1 MQMEGCFTHGEHTH
15 SAVANTTNFVA
26 WLGLG
31 SFLPQCREELTDMRK
46 PLLSF
51 HTRHTKIECSKKM
64 SAT

>member
-31 SFLPQCREELTDMRK
+31 SFLPQCREELTDHEETPTIISYK
-46 PLLSF
+46 
-51 HTRHTKIECSKKM
+51 TYKN
-64 SAT
+64 